1 MNQLQTEELLLLDE
15 VQAEEEYKERFKITD
30 LSGADWAFEKL
41 AAIK

>member
-30 LSGADWAFEKL
+30 
-41 AAIK
+41 